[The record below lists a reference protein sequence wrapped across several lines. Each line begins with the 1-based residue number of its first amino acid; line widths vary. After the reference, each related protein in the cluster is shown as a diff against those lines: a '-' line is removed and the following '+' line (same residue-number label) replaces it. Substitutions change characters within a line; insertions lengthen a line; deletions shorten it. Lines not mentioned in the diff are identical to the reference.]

1 MRFLDGEA
9 SLHVGEASWFVVAG
23 VEDKFSELDIDAFW
37 RSQLYVTGNHSQYQ
51 LPESDIFQHQR
62 HNTKLTGDLL
72 RSRELSMM
80 TFLVKGGLKSC
91 STTKESK
98 THSKL
103 KDDATFSELKRFAHA
118 TLVDAI
124 P

>member
-1 MRFLDGEA
+1 MFFLLQGVRLRLRFLDGEA

-51 LPESDIFQHQR
+51 LPESDVFQHQR
-62 HNTKLTGDLL
+62 HDTKLAGDLL

-80 TFLVKGGLKSC
+80 TFLVRGRTEIAAALLKMAKRTAS
-91 STTKESK
+91 SK
-98 THSKL
+98 MMQHSQ
-103 KDDATFSELKRFAHA
+103 D
-118 TLVDAI
+118 
-124 P
+124 